1 MKIPNYN
8 HFLHLHGKL
17 WMRSL
22 DNTVTFKG
30 VVYRLTFEGDELV
43 VKYDGGEI
51 RGEYH
56 SIVQRMY
63 DKFKDELPLV
73 SG

>member
-1 MKIPNYN
+1 MKTPNY
-8 HFLHLHGKL
+8 HCFLHLHGKL
-17 WMRSL
+17 WIRSL
-22 DNTVTFKG
+22 DNTVTLGG
-30 VVYRLTFEGDELV
+30 VVYRLTFDGQELV

-56 SIVQRMY
+56 SIVQRMF

-73 SG
+73 KV

>member
-1 MKIPNYN
+1 MKIPN
-8 HFLHLHGKL
+8 HPCFLHLHGKL
-17 WMRSL
+17 WIRST

-30 VVYRLTFEGDELV
+30 VVYRLTFEGSELV
-43 VKYDGGEI
+43 VKYDGGER

-56 SIVQRMY
+56 SIVQKMY

>member
-1 MKIPNYN
+1 MKTPNFTC
-8 HFLHLHGKL
+8 FLHLHGKL
-17 WMRSL
+17 WIRST
-22 DNTVTFKG
+22 DNTVTLGG
-30 VVYRLTFEGDELV
+30 VVYRLGFEGDELV

-63 DKFKDELPLV
+63 EKFKDDLPLV

>member
-1 MKIPNYN
+1 
-8 HFLHLHGKL
+8 
-17 WMRSL
+17 
-22 DNTVTFKG
+22 
-30 VVYRLTFEGDELV
+30 VYRLTVEGDELV

-73 SG
+73 NG

>member
-1 MKIPNYN
+1 
-8 HFLHLHGKL
+8 
-17 WMRSL
+17 
-22 DNTVTFKG
+22 VTYKA
-30 VVYRLTFEGDELV
+30 VVYPLGVEGDELV
-43 VKYDGGEI
+43 VKYDGGER

-56 SIVQRMY
+56 SIVQKMY

>member
-1 MKIPNYN
+1 
-8 HFLHLHGKL
+8 
-17 WMRSL
+17 
-22 DNTVTFKG
+22 
-30 VVYRLTFEGDELV
+30 VVYSLGFDGQELV

-56 SIVQRMY
+56 SIVQRMF

-73 SG
+73 KV